1 MNEQSSMNEYKLKN
15 IIEAA
20 LLAAGQPLSIDQMLS
35 LFIDQDQPAR
45 EDLRAGIKK
54 LQEEY
59 TDRAMEIK
67 EVSSGFRL
75 QVKEGFSSWVSRL
88 WSERPSRY
96 SKALLETLALVAY
109 RQPVTRGEIEDI
121 RGVGVS
127 SSIMKTLLERE
138 WVRVVGHRD
147 VPGKPAMYGSTKK
160 FLDYFNLKNL
170 DELPTLAELRDLDI
184 ISNELGL
191 EVASVMVDGQQEAAG
206 EEGQEEQEAQADDIQ
221 AEQEQLT
228 DEDQQ
233 AEEVSMDEEGL
244 AEEGIDEESRIELG
258 RLTLVENVDEEEE
271 MESEAHCVAEEG

>member
-1 MNEQSSMNEYKLKN
+1 MNEQSSMNENKLKN

>member
-1 MNEQSSMNEYKLKN
+1 MNEQKLKN

-35 LFIDQDQPAR
+35 LFIDQDQPKR
-45 EDLRAGIKK
+45 EDLRAVIKQ

-59 TDRAMEIK
+59 TDRAMEIM

-88 WSERPSRY
+88 WTERPSRY
-96 SKALLETLALVAY
+96 SRALLETLALVAY
-109 RQPVTRGEIEDI
+109 RQPITRGEIENI

-160 FLDYFNLKNL
+160 FLDYFNLKTL
-170 DELPTLAELRDLDI
+170 DELPTLAELRDLDS

-191 EVASVMVDGQQEAAG
+191 GVVGVMVDGQQEVAG
-206 EEGQEEQEAQADDIQ
+206 EEGQDGQETQADDVL
-221 AEQEQLT
+221 AENA
-228 DEDQQ
+228 QQ
-233 AEEVSMDEEGL
+233 DEE
-244 AEEGIDEESRIELG
+244 ENMEEESKTEPG
-258 RLTLVENVDEEEE
+258 RLTLVESADEEEI
-271 MESEAHCVAEEG
+271 ESEVQCVAEEG